1 MEAGLEAAL
10 EAAPEAALE
19 ARGVTA
25 AYRRGQVVLSDVSA
39 IVPAGEFT
47 AIIGPNGC
55 GKSTLLRAFTRL
67 LVPTSGQIL
76 VGGRD
81 IAGVRIAELARRLS
95 LLPQDSPI
103 PDGIRVAELVRRG
116 RYPHQTLFAQWSADD
131 EEAVAEA
138 MRLTHV
144 DELADRLVD
153 TLSGGQRQRVWIA
166 LALAQD
172 APCLLLDEPT
182 TFLDIAHQVET
193 LRLLDDLRA
202 RGRTVVAV
210 LHELGHAARF
220 ATHLIVMKDGRVAAT
235 GPPADLL
242 TEELVEEVFGLRCRV
257 IPDPDTGSPV
267 VLPR

>member
-1 MEAGLEAAL
+1 MEPTLQ
-10 EAAPEAALE
+10 
-19 ARGVTA
+19 ARAVSV
-25 AYRRGQVVLSDVSA
+25 AYRRGETVLSDVSA
-39 IVPAGEFT
+39 SVPAGEFT

-67 LVPTSGQIL
+67 LTPSSGQVL
-76 VGGRD
+76 VNGED
-81 IAGVRIAELARRLS
+81 ISRIRPVELARRMS

-116 RYPHQTLFAQWSADD
+116 RYPHQTLFAQWSARD
-131 EEAVAEA
+131 EEAVVTA
-138 MRLTHV
+138 MRSTHV
-144 DELADRLVD
+144 DDLGDRLVD

-202 RGRTVVAV
+202 QGRTIVAV
-210 LHELGHAARF
+210 LHELGNAARF
-220 ATHLIVMKDGRVAAT
+220 ATHLIVMKGGRVVAT
-235 GPPADLL
+235 GRPAELL
-242 TEELVEEVFGLRCRV
+242 TEELIGEVFDLRCRV
-257 IPDPDTGSPV
+257 VPDPDTETPV
-267 VLPR
+267 ILPR

>member
-1 MEAGLEAAL
+1 MKLAL
-10 EAAPEAALE
+10 Q
-19 ARGVTA
+19 ARAVSV
-25 AYRRGQVVLSDVSA
+25 AYRRGETVLSDVSA
-39 IVPAGEFT
+39 SVPAGEFT
-47 AIIGPNGC
+47 AVIGPNGC

-67 LVPTSGQIL
+67 LTPSSGQVL
-76 VGGRD
+76 VNGED
-81 IAGVRIAELARRLS
+81 ISRIRPVELARRMS

-116 RYPHQTLFAQWSADD
+116 RYPHQTLFAQWSARD
-131 EEAVAEA
+131 EEAVTAA
-138 MRLTHV
+138 MRATHV

-202 RGRTVVAV
+202 QGRTIVAV
-210 LHELGHAARF
+210 LHELGNAARF
-220 ATHLIVMKDGRVAAT
+220 ATHLIVMKDGRVVAT
-235 GPPADLL
+235 GRPADLL
-242 TEELVEEVFGLRCRV
+242 TEELIEEVFDLRCRV
-257 IPDPDTGSPV
+257 IPDPDTETPV
-267 VLPR
+267 ILPR

>member
-1 MEAGLEAAL
+1 MES
-10 EAAPEAALE
+10 ALE
-19 ARGVTA
+19 ARGVSV
-25 AYRRGQVVLSDVSA
+25 AYRRGENVLSKVSA
-39 IVPAGEFT
+39 SVPAGEFT

-67 LVPTSGQIL
+67 LTPSSGQVL
-76 VGGRD
+76 LGGEDLAR
-81 IAGVRIAELARRLS
+81 VRSADVARRLS

-116 RYPHQTLFAQWSADD
+116 RYPHQTLFAQWSARD
-131 EEAVAEA
+131 EEAVTTA
-138 MRLTHV
+138 MELTHV

-202 RGRTVVAV
+202 RGRTIVAV
-210 LHELGHAARF
+210 LHELGNAARF
-220 ATHLIVMKDGRVAAT
+220 ATHLIVMKDGRVVT
-235 GPPADLL
+235 SGPPAELL
-242 TEELVEEVFGLRCRV
+242 TEELVGEVFGLRCRV
-257 IPDPDTGSPV
+257 IPDPDTRVPV
-267 VLPR
+267 ILPR

>member
-1 MEAGLEAAL
+1 MKLAL
-10 EAAPEAALE
+10 Q
-19 ARGVTA
+19 ARAVSV
-25 AYRRGQVVLSDVSA
+25 AYRRGETVLSDVSA
-39 IVPAGEFT
+39 SVPAGEFT
-47 AIIGPNGC
+47 AVIGPNGC

-67 LVPTSGQIL
+67 LAPSSGQVL
-76 VGGRD
+76 VNGED
-81 IAGVRIAELARRLS
+81 ISRIRPVELARRMS

-116 RYPHQTLFAQWSADD
+116 RYPHQTLFAQWSARD
-131 EEAVAEA
+131 EEAVTAA
-138 MRLTHV
+138 MRATHV

-202 RGRTVVAV
+202 QGRTIVAV
-210 LHELGHAARF
+210 LHELGNAARF
-220 ATHLIVMKDGRVAAT
+220 ATHLIVMKDGRVVAT
-235 GPPADLL
+235 GRPADLL
-242 TEELVEEVFGLRCRV
+242 TEELIEEVFDLRCRV
-257 IPDPDTGSPV
+257 IPDPDTETPV
-267 VLPR
+267 ILPR

>member
-1 MEAGLEAAL
+1 MES
-10 EAAPEAALE
+10 ALE
-19 ARGVTA
+19 ARGVSV
-25 AYRRGQVVLSDVSA
+25 AYRRGENVLSDVSA
-39 IVPAGEFT
+39 SVPAGEFT

-55 GKSTLLRAFTRL
+55 GKSTLLRVFTRL
-67 LVPTSGQIL
+67 LSPSSGQVL
-76 VGGRD
+76 LGGEDLAR
-81 IAGVRIAELARRLS
+81 VRAADVARRLS

-116 RYPHQTLFAQWSADD
+116 RYPHQTLFAQWSARD
-131 EEAVAEA
+131 EEAVTTA
-138 MRLTHV
+138 MELTHV

-202 RGRTVVAV
+202 RGRTIVAV
-210 LHELGHAARF
+210 LHELGNAARF
-220 ATHLIVMKDGRVAAT
+220 ATHLIVMKDGRVVAS
-235 GPPADLL
+235 GPPAELL
-242 TEELVEEVFGLRCRV
+242 TEELVGEVFGLRCRV
-257 IPDPDTGSPV
+257 IPDPDTRVPV
-267 VLPR
+267 ILPR

>member
-1 MEAGLEAAL
+1 MESAL
-10 EAAPEAALE
+10 Q
-19 ARGVTA
+19 ARGVSV
-25 AYRRGQVVLSDVSA
+25 AYRRGETVLSDVSA
-39 IVPAGEFT
+39 SVPAGEFT
-47 AIIGPNGC
+47 AVIGPNGC

-67 LVPTSGQIL
+67 LTPSSGQVL
-76 VGGRD
+76 VNGED
-81 IAGVRIAELARRLS
+81 ISRIRPVELARRMS

-116 RYPHQTLFAQWSADD
+116 RYPHQTLFAQWSARD
-131 EEAVAEA
+131 EEAVTAA
-138 MRLTHV
+138 MRATHV

-202 RGRTVVAV
+202 QGRTIVAV
-210 LHELGHAARF
+210 LHELGNAARF
-220 ATHLIVMKDGRVAAT
+220 ATHLIVMKDGRVVAT
-235 GPPADLL
+235 GRPADLL
-242 TEELVEEVFGLRCRV
+242 TEELIEEVFDLRCRV
-257 IPDPDTGSPV
+257 IPDPDTETPV
-267 VLPR
+267 ILPR

>member
-1 MEAGLEAAL
+1 MES
-10 EAAPEAALE
+10 ALE
-19 ARGVTA
+19 ARGVSA
-25 AYRRGQVVLSDVSA
+25 AYRRGENVLSEVSA
-39 IVPAGEFT
+39 SVPAGEFT

-67 LVPTSGQIL
+67 LTPTSGQVL
-76 VGGRD
+76 LGGED
-81 IAGVRIAELARRLS
+81 IARVRTVELARRLS

-116 RYPHQTLFAQWSADD
+116 RYPHQTLFAQWSVRD
-131 EEAVAEA
+131 EEAVATA
-138 MRLTHV
+138 MQLTHV

-193 LRLLDDLRA
+193 LRLLDDLRG
-202 RGRTVVAV
+202 RGRTIVAV
-210 LHELGHAARF
+210 LHELGNAARF
-220 ATHLIVMKDGRVAAT
+220 ATHLIVMKDGRVVAT
-235 GPPADLL
+235 GRPAELL
-242 TEELVEEVFGLRCRV
+242 TEALVEEVFGLRCRV
-257 IPDPDTGSPV
+257 IPDPDTAVPV
-267 VLPR
+267 ILPR